1 MHWSELW
8 VGFGSTLVLLV
19 AFIIAMEAFD
29 RIVLRRKALNEIAV
43 SLKEIA
49 RSTAAIQES
58 VSAIK
63 GDVASIWRET
73 AP

>member
-8 VGFGSTLVLLV
+8 IGLGTALALLV
-19 AFIIAMEAFD
+19 AFTIAMEVFGW
-29 RIVLRRKALNEIAV
+29 IMLPRKALNDIAV

-49 RSTAAIQES
+49 RSTAAVQES

-73 AP
+73 PH